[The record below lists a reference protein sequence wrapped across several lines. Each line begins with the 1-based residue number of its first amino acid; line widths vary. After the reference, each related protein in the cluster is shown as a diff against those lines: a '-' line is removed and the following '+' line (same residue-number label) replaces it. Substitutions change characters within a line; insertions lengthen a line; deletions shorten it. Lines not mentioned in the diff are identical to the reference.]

1 MPEDGNRVP
10 KTGITIGTKLKMQK
24 VVFANNPIWKVG
36 TCISPSSVLNLRTRS
51 AFTTLYSPG
60 SRELVP
66 GAELI

>member
-24 VVFANNPIWKVG
+24 EVFADNPIWKVG
-36 TCISPSSVLNLRTRS
+36 TCISPSSVLNLRSRS
-51 AFTTLYSPG
+51 AFTTLYSPA

>member
-10 KTGITIGTKLKMQK
+10 KTGISIGTKLKMQK
-24 VVFANNPIWKVG
+24 RGVRRQSDMEG
-36 TCISPSSVLNLRTRS
+36 RYLHSPLSVLNLRTRS
-51 AFTTLYSPG
+51 AFTTLYSPA